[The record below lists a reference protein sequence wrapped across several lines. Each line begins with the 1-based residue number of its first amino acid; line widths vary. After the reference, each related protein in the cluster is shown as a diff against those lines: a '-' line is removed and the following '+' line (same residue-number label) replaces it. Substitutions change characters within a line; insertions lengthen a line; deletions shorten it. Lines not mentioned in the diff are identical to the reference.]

1 MQYQTTQSLASHIKS
16 MMNKLTFLFGM
27 LLLSTTACTV
37 KKTMKA
43 EQLAF
48 PSFSAEAHRG
58 GRGLVPE
65 NTILAM
71 KDAMSYPAVTTLE
84 MDTHI
89 TKDGKVV
96 VTHDDY
102 LSSGFML
109 TPDGNEI
116 SPSDSKMYNVF
127 QMEYDLLKKFDIGTK
142 VNKDFPQQKKVKT
155 YIPLLADLIDSVQRE
170 IKTKNKKQYFYN
182 IETKCSAKGDGV
194 TNPTPPVFVKLLMDV
209 IKLKKIEPYVVIQ
222 SFDKRTIQII
232 NKEYPNIKTSF
243 LVSNKK
249 SYEENIG
256 DLGYKPFI
264 ISPAYKM
271 VNANFIGKAHADGV
285 KVIPWTVNTAEEI
298 AALKSLGV
306 DGVITDYTN
315 LL

>member
-1 MQYQTTQSLASHIKS
+1 MI
-16 MMNKLTFLFGM
+16 NKFVYPLGILLFGI
-27 LLLSTTACTV
+27 TACTV
-37 KKTMKA
+37 KKAIKA
-43 EQLAF
+43 DQVSF

-71 KDAMSYPAVTTLE
+71 KDAMTYPNVTTLE

-102 LSSGFML
+102 LSPGFML
-109 TPDGNEI
+109 TPDGKEI
-116 SPSDSKMYNVF
+116 PTSDAKKYNVF
-127 QMEYDLLKKFDIGTK
+127 QTDYEQLKTFDIGTK
-142 VNKDFPQQKKVKT
+142 FHKDFPQQKKVKT
-155 YIPLLADLIDSVQRE
+155 YIPLLADLIDSVQYE
-170 IKTKNKKQYFYN
+170 IKVKNKKQYFYN

-194 TNPTPPVFVKLLMDV
+194 TNPTPDVFVKLLMNV
-209 IKLKKIEPYVVIQ
+209 IKSKKIEQYVVIQ

-249 SYEENIG
+249 TYEQNIN
-256 DLGYKPFI
+256 DLGFKPFI
-264 ISPAYKM
+264 LSPAYKM
-271 VNANFIGKAHADGV
+271 VNADMVKKAHADGV
-285 KVIPWTVNTAEEI
+285 KIIPWTANTAEDI
-298 AALKSLGV
+298 ASLKALGV

>member
-1 MQYQTTQSLASHIKS
+1 MI
-16 MMNKLTFLFGM
+16 NKIAYPIGA
-27 LLLSTTACTV
+27 LLLGIAACSV
-37 KKTMKA
+37 NKSIKTD
-43 EQLAF
+43 QVAF
-48 PSFSAEAHRG
+48 PDYSAEAHRG

-71 KDAMSYPAVTTLE
+71 KDAMSYPNVTTLE

-102 LSSGFML
+102 LSPGFML
-109 TPDGNEI
+109 TPDGQEI
-116 SPSDSKMYNVF
+116 PSSDAKKYNVF
-127 QMEYDLLKKFDIGTK
+127 KMDYGLLKTFDIGTK
-142 VNKDFPQQKKVKT
+142 LHKDFPQQKKIKT
-155 YIPLLADLIDSVQRE
+155 YIPLLADLIDSVQNE

-194 TNPTPPVFVKLLMDV
+194 TNPTPDVFVKLLMDV
-209 IKLKKIEPYVVIQ
+209 IKSKKIEQYVVIQ
-222 SFDKRTIQII
+222 SFDKRTIQILH
-232 NKEYPNIKTSF
+232 KEYPNIRTSF

-249 SYEENIG
+249 TYEQNIA
-256 DLGYKPFI
+256 DLGFKPFI
-264 ISPAYKM
+264 LSPAYKM
-271 VNANFIGKAHADGV
+271 VDAEMIKKAHADGI

-298 AALKSLGV
+298 TALKSLGV
-306 DGVITDYTN
+306 DGIISDYTN